1 MNMKA
6 LAVDL
11 EFTAEH
17 PEFAALDNFVQ
28 TIEALPYT
36 PSRETVACIAKDFGF
51 APYIGGQHVAVHLSG
66 PGGAIVGGRLVLVR
80 NAKPKHYDW
89 Q

>member
-1 MNMKA
+1 MKA
-6 LAVDL
+6 LAIGR

-17 PEFAALDNFVQ
+17 PELPALDCFSE

-66 PGGAIVGGRLVLVR
+66 PGGAIVGDRLVLVR

>member
-1 MNMKA
+1 MKA
-6 LAVDL
+6 LAIDR

-17 PEFAALDNFVQ
+17 PKFPDLDNFAK
-28 TIEALPYT
+28 TIEALPYI
-36 PSRETVACIAKDFGF
+36 PARATVACIAKDFGF
-51 APYIGGQHVAVHLSG
+51 APYIGGQHVAVHLAG
-66 PGGAIVGGRLVLVR
+66 PGGAIVGDRLVLVR

>member
-1 MNMKA
+1 MKA
-6 LAVDL
+6 LAIDR

-17 PEFAALDNFVQ
+17 PELPALDCFSE

-51 APYIGGQHVAVHLSG
+51 APYIGGQHVAVHL
-66 PGGAIVGGRLVLVR
+66 
-80 NAKPKHYDW
+80 
-89 Q
+89 